1 MESSYDNKHSISQKQ
16 VTRLPLGT
24 YDFVIHYAEKL
35 DEGTIEFRHSHPY
48 MEMFYIVDGDLVIKY
63 DEEDDV
69 NLTKGDIM
77 IISAETPHHVLNIP
91 GEKKQYFILIFE
103 LKPIKSHL
111 ARNAA
116 DFKEAHEMEAMLKQ
130 IHKNKYTHVSAN
142 WDANSILQEISE
154 EIHEKRF
161 GWTMFVNMLYYG
173 FFIQALRQIVCS
185 TTEQVQTDDAL
196 NLAIESTKYIHAHY
210 QENISL
216 ETLAAH
222 LYISPRHANRMF
234 KKMFNTTFGKTLRTL
249 RLTYAKNYLSTSE
262 LTVEDIAE
270 KVGFSSA
277 QALRKVFKQCEGI
290 TISQYKK
297 QVDKSHL
304 EK

>member
-1 MESSYDNKHSISQKQ
+1 MKTTSEHRHTISQRQ
-16 VTRLPLGT
+16 ITRLPLGT
-24 YDFVIHYAEKL
+24 YDFVIHYAEML
-35 DEGTIEFRHSHPY
+35 NEGTVEFRHSHPY
-48 MEMFYIVDGDLVIKY
+48 MELFYIMDGDLVLRY
-63 DEEDDV
+63 DDEEIS
-69 NLTKGDIM
+69 LTKGDIM
-77 IISAETPHHVLNIP
+77 IVSAETPHHVQNIP
-91 GEKKQYFILIFE
+91 GEKKDYFTLIFE

-116 DFKEAHEMEAMLKQ
+116 DFKEAHEMESILNQ
-130 IHKNKYTHVSAN
+130 IRSSKYTFVSAD
-142 WDANSILQEISE
+142 WDASHLLRQISE
-154 EIHEKRF
+154 EMYEKKF
-161 GWTMFVNMLYYG
+161 GWTMSVNMLYYA
-173 FFIQALRQIVCS
+173 FFIQALRQIVS
-185 TTEQVQTDDAL
+185 LSTEQVQPEDAL
-196 NLAIESTKYIHAHY
+196 NIAIEATKYIHSHY

-249 RLTYAKNYLSTSE
+249 RLTYAKNYLSTTD

-277 QALRKVFKQCEGI
+277 QALRKVFKQAEGI

-297 QVDKSHL
+297 QEEAQNYNK
-304 EK
+304 